1 MIIATTLSCILG
13 VGLTCKSILRRDDAR
28 MSLANED
35 RAELRRLNADLKALR
50 GQLASRRS
58 EQAVEIIKAARHPQ
72 HDLST
77 DEVDPFPAFEGD
89 EGEKDVSDQQ
99 ASLSDAEV
107 RVRMDTRFA
116 RESVD
121 PAWRNG
127 AIPMLQRQFAAH
139 LGDGARITDID
150 CRQSLCRV
158 KTVHGDIE
166 AYNKFSRDMVRA
178 GSNEWQG
185 QALMN
190 LESEPQAGREVLAVA
205 YMAKPGEDLSAML
218 GREP

>member
-1 MIIATTLSCILG
+1 
-13 VGLTCKSILRRDDAR
+13 

-35 RAELRRLNADLKALR
+35 RAELSRLSADLKSLR
-50 GQLASRRS
+50 GQLASRRT
-58 EQAVEIIKAARHPQ
+58 EQAVAIMEAARHQ
-72 HDLST
+72 RDSST
-77 DEVDPFPAFEGD
+77 DEVDPFPALEGD
-89 EGEKDVSDQQ
+89 EGEEAASDQQ

-107 RVRMDTRFA
+107 RVRMETRFA

-121 PAWRNG
+121 SAWRNG
-127 AIPMLQRQFAAH
+127 AIPTLQRQFAAK
-139 LGDGARITDID
+139 LGQGARITDID

-158 KTVHGDIE
+158 KTVHGDLE

-218 GREP
+218 GEEP